1 MEYKKNINDL
11 VINPDNPRTIS
22 EFMEG
27 KLIESILVFPQMLEL
42 RPILINKNNVI
53 IGGNQRVT
61 VLKKIAEMEQ
71 VDIEDYLFNQ
81 KKFRKLSELEKSELL
96 NYWESWKETPI
107 VQVRILDD
115 LSVEEEKE
123 ILVKDNLHYG
133 EDDVDILKQHFDR
146 ESIGDYLGTVAWN
159 LYDYDDRMNDQMLDT
174 KKTYPQKFK
183 CGYVECQLTDEEFR
197 LLNVALDEYLA
208 KNDGISDGFL
218 TYIMN

>member
-1 MEYKKNINDL
+1 MENKKNINDL

-53 IGGNQRVT
+53 IGGNQRVS

-81 KKFRKLSELEKSELL
+81 KKFRKLSEHEKSELL